1 VGRIDKLIP
10 KPIKA
15 FCFVRNFFSASEPGP
30 LHNRSLYV
38 DGCIMRPGWWF
49 RSIIRAAHRCCT
61 GQMWMRSVAS
71 SLGWLARDAA
81 AHRGFSDIAP
91 DSPNE
96 QTPYGNPEHNPIRA
110 SLEPDNSQRDK
121 RSRAVFLTLDNH
133 HLLSVTDQPLQ
144 SVGSPIQ
151 YRSPRFNAMSYGQT
165 QRAPLYSPT
174 EQVCVLHALLR
185 PIPYLCQHRAV
196 HYRPR

>member
-1 VGRIDKLIP
+1 MAASCGLVGGSDLSSVQ
-10 KPIKA
+10 PIGIAQGK
-15 FCFVRNFFSASEPGP
+15 CGCGQR
-30 LHNRSLYV
+30 LHHW
-38 DGCIMRPGWWF
+38 DGSHATPPPIG
-49 RSIIRAAHRCCT
+49 A
-61 GQMWMRSVAS
+61 
-71 SLGWLARDAA
+71 
-81 AHRGFSDIAP
+81 SDITP

-96 QTPYGNPEHNPIRA
+96 QTPYGNAEHNPIRA
-110 SLEPDNSQRDK
+110 SLEPDNSQRHK
-121 RSRAVFLTLDNH
+121 RSRPVFLTLDNH
-133 HLLSVTDQPLQ
+133 HLLSVTDQPVQ
-144 SVGSPIQ
+144 SVGSPIR